1 MAANYASGAATSPTD
16 LLNLLVTF
24 LTTQGWTID
33 ANAVDGSGKRVHAHK
48 GSDYINLRS
57 AINETIFSG
66 LGGNAGYG
74 IGLYM
79 GTGYSGAAAWNA
91 QAGGPIRQ
99 GASDVV
105 GAFMLLPSGAISAY
119 HFFDDGADNIVV
131 VVERS
136 GGLFTH
142 MGWGPS
148 LVKSGTWTG
157 GAYFFGALK
166 GKEGTPS
173 AAVMGDAS
181 RGAGCPG
188 AILGLYN
195 VNSTLID
202 GHALFVRADVDSFT
216 GKWIACSGPVTDS
229 DEGYTGKFGSTGIEY
244 NNASELFPLDF
255 PSYSRLVIAGRGI
268 SAFNS
273 QSPMLPVVVYVQ
285 RDAGGYS
292 RLGQIPN
299 IRSCSASPD
308 GGVANASLITVGA
321 QTFMVFPL
329 FTVRKFA

>member
-1 MAANYASGAATSPTD
+1 MAANYASGSASSPTD
-16 LLNLLVTF
+16 LLNSLVTF

-57 AINETIFSG
+57 AMNETPFSG

-91 QAGGPIRQ
+91 QAGGPVRQ
-99 GASDVV
+99 GAADLV
-105 GAFMLLPSGAISAY
+105 GAAMLLPSGAISAY
-119 HFFDDGADNIVV
+119 HFFDDGADNITV

-142 MGWGPS
+142 MGWGVS

-157 GAYFFGALK
+157 GPYFYGAAM
-166 GKEGTPS
+166 GKEFSPLTS
-173 AAVMGDAS
+173 HMGDHSNTA
-181 RGAGCPG
+181 GAPG
-188 AILGLYN
+188 AIIGPYN
-195 VNSTLID
+195 TNSTTIQ

-216 GKWIACSGPVTDS
+216 GKWISCSGPVTDS
-229 DEGYTGKFGSTGIEY
+229 DEGYTGKFGGTGIEY
-244 NNASELFPLDF
+244 NTSSELFPTDIPCYARLLTG
-255 PSYSRLVIAGRGI
+255 RLV
-268 SAFNS
+268 SAFNG
-273 QSPMLPVVVYVQ
+273 QMPMLPVRIHVQ

-292 RLGQIPN
+292 FIGEIPN
-299 IRSCSASPD
+299 VFVCSASPN
-308 GGVANASLITVGA
+308 GAVANGTILTIGSKN
-321 QTFMVFPL
+321 FMVFPH
-329 FTVRKFA
+329 FVVRKFA